1 MKLLREVA
9 GSEQLAILDAAAR
22 VAGKSGIV
30 PWLVGGPVRDALLR
44 RRVADL
50 DFTVQSEAERYASLL
65 ASELDA
71 AVRHHPRFLTSKITL
86 LSGTEVDI
94 TTARSERYPA
104 PGSLPAVAPAT
115 IEQDLAR
122 RDFTI
127 NAIAVRLG
135 EDQIVDPFQ
144 GFEDLERRLL
154 RVLHPESFFDDPTRV
169 LRLLRLAARLDFSIE
184 PGTAERM
191 RAALASDALSTVSRE
206 RLWRELRLTLTEPD
220 PALSIESIVEGGALR
235 PLIGVAELNAERRER
250 LRRALTA
257 GGETPLDREVMMLA
271 ALLDEPAGVEG
282 RLAGC
287 GLSESRIRLVNLLRE
302 ADPRAERLAS
312 IDVET
317 AVSELEK
324 APEELLALIEV
335 RPEHRP
341 LIEAVRAARS
351 IELPFRTSELELEP
365 GPHIA
370 HALRETR
377 RALVAGRIGPQ
388 QALSFARQ
396 QALEYLHRRES

>member
-9 GSEQLAILDAAAR
+9 GSEQLAILEAAAR
-22 VAGKSGIV
+22 VTEKSGIV

-50 DFTVQSEAERYASLL
+50 DFTVQRDAERYASLL

-71 AVRHHPRFLTSKITL
+71 TVRHHPRFLTFKITL
-86 LSGTEVDI
+86 PSGTDVDI

-104 PGSLPAVAPAT
+104 PGSLPAVTPAT

-127 NAIAVRLG
+127 NAIAVPLG
-135 EDQIVDPFQ
+135 EDQIVDPFR
-144 GFEDLERRLL
+144 GTEDLEQRLL
-154 RVLHPESFFDDPTRV
+154 RILHPESFFDDPTRIF
-169 LRLLRLAARLDFSIE
+169 RLLRLAARLDFSIE

-191 RAALASDALSTVSRE
+191 RAAVAADALSTVSRE
-206 RLWRELRLTLTEPD
+206 RLWRELRLALSEPD
-220 PALSIESIVEGGALR
+220 PVLAIESIVAEGALR
-235 PLIGVAELNAERRER
+235 PLIGVAELTRERRER
-250 LRRALTA
+250 LQRALNA
-257 GGETPLDREVMMLA
+257 GGGTPLDREAMMLA

-282 RLAGC
+282 RLAGS
-287 GLSESRIRLVNLLRE
+287 GLSETRIRLVNLLWE
-302 ADPRAERLAS
+302 ADHRADGLAS
-312 IDVET
+312 ADVET
-317 AVSELEK
+317 AVAELEN
-324 APEELLALIEV
+324 APEELLALIEA
-335 RPEHRP
+335 RPEHRA
-341 LIEAVRAARS
+341 LVEAARAARS
-351 IELPFRTSELELEP
+351 IEIPFRTSELGLEP

-377 RALVAGRIGPQ
+377 RALVAGRILPE

-396 QALEYLHRRES
+396 QALEYLHRRGS